1 MKIFRGFTGPVTFG
15 LNKNENLM
23 RPRKP
28 KDSDLFVHKIADQW
42 FDDKFGIKARSE
54 TIFCTRNCH
63 QAAEYGEAYEITVPN
78 TMSYQLIY
86 SSNVNDFIDIQD
98 EVDDLKSKNK
108 IIDWLESK
116 DYAVV
121 SSFDEL
127 PIEFKGEIMLY
138 CTHFNVE
145 KDDEK

>member
-42 FDDKFGIKARSE
+42 FDDKFEIKARSE

-63 QAAEYGEAYEITVPN
+63 QAAEYGEAYEITVPD

-98 EVDDLKSKNK
+98 EVDDLKSKNE